1 MENGEKNKWNGRDG
15 GYVFISHSHK
25 DIAEVRKLRNRLEE
39 NGFEPL
45 CFYLKCLTDKDE
57 VDGLIKREIDARE
70 WFVYVDSPNAR
81 DSEWV
86 RKEREYINQIG
97 TKKVLTFSL
106 DESNSIE
113 AQADRIMKS
122 MRVFLSYSHRDAE
135 LAGRIRDELLR
146 RDLQVFWDQELRMG
160 DFVQQLTEQLREA
173 AENGCLLFLVT
184 ENTMRSEWAL
194 RELEKFYQLS
204 GGRNVVPVI
213 VGDVNFSDSVLPFYL
228 NVFQHISIGAEPEE
242 EELRKVAEL
251 VEKVLV
257 GRF

>member
-86 RKEREYINQIG
+86 RKGTGVYQPDRYKKGPYIQPG
-97 TKKVLTFSL
+97 
-106 DESNSIE
+106 
-113 AQADRIMKS
+113 
-122 MRVFLSYSHRDAE
+122 
-135 LAGRIRDELLR
+135 
-146 RDLQVFWDQELRMG
+146 
-160 DFVQQLTEQLREA
+160 
-173 AENGCLLFLVT
+173 
-184 ENTMRSEWAL
+184 
-194 RELEKFYQLS
+194 
-204 GGRNVVPVI
+204 
-213 VGDVNFSDSVLPFYL
+213 
-228 NVFQHISIGAEPEE
+228 
-242 EELRKVAEL
+242 
-251 VEKVLV
+251 
-257 GRF
+257 